1 MIWNLGIVFFLFKK
15 KPYRMNK
22 IKEIIKGLILEDI
35 KNFGEIYHITSQI
48 ESILKNTE
56 DKKLPSAMKRMTNEN
71 YFL

>member
-1 MIWNLGIVFFLFKK
+1 
-15 KPYRMNK
+15 MNK